1 MTIYQLLD
9 SLSPNLSCSLSQSLS
24 SSVCRKQEIYSGNNF
39 ESVLVASGRFGMKL
53 EFLNQGKDNNG
64 DQLLSGKIT
73 SQSFVT
79 LWNLQSG
86 G

>member
-73 SQSFVT
+73 SQSFVNT
-79 LWNLQSG
+79 AEFAKG
-86 G
+86 T